1 MTRYSELLDKGLIE
15 PGHFSREQVEDLL
28 KIAQRDLA
36 TSGEVIESAHEWAYA
51 IAYNAMLQAGRAF
64 MFEEGYRSR
73 GEGHHL
79 TVIKFLRAG
88 LDPELASTISVM
100 DRIRRKRN
108 RSMYD
113 TVGSISLKETGEA
126 VETARDFV
134 GNICRIIKYTSD
146 KEYEV

>member
-1 MTRYSELLDKGLIE
+1 MIRYSELLDKGLTE
-15 PGHFSREQVEDLL
+15 PGRFSREQVEGLL

-36 TSGEVIESAHEWAYA
+36 TSEKVLESAHEWAYA

-64 MFEEGYRSR
+64 MFQEGYRSR

-88 LDPELASTISVM
+88 LDPEFASTINVM
-100 DRIRRKRN
+100 DRMRRKRN

-113 TVGSISLKETGEA
+113 TSGAISLKEAGEA
-126 VETARDFV
+126 VVTARDFV
-134 GNICRIIKYTSD
+134 GRICRILKFI
-146 KEYEV
+146 

>member
-1 MTRYSELLDKGLIE
+1 MTRYSELHDKGLIE
-15 PGHFSREQVEDLL
+15 PGRFSSEQVEDLL
-28 KIAQRDLA
+28 KVAQRDLA
-36 TSGEVIESAHEWAYA
+36 TSGEILESAHEWAYA

-64 MFEEGYRSR
+64 MFEKGYRSR

-88 LDPELASTISVM
+88 LDPKFASTISVM
-100 DRIRRKRN
+100 DRMRRKRN

-113 TVGSISLKETGEA
+113 TVGAISLKEAGEA

-134 GNICRIIKYTSD
+134 EEVCRMLKYTSD
-146 KEYEV
+146 